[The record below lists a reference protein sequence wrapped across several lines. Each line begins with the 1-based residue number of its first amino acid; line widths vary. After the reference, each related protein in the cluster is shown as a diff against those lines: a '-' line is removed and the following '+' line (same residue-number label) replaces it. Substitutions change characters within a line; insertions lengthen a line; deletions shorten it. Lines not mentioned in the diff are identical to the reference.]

1 MTSLAAAT
9 TTPRSRLDFDDGEL
23 ASRFRALDEGA
34 RRRLACAMVR
44 RALDELGVSLPPQA
58 VGLLGT
64 GGIATPAQLADLDR
78 RAAGTGGTLG
88 DEGLRRARVVA
99 AARYALSPQPRA
111 AEEALHEAMHARAS
125 FRGALDEARHYLH

>member
-1 MTSLAAAT
+1 MTSLAAPP
-9 TTPRSRLDFDDGEL
+9 TPRSRLDIDDGEL
-23 ASRFRALDEGA
+23 ASRFRSLEPGA

-44 RALDELGVSLPPQA
+44 RALDELSVSLPPQA

-78 RAAGTGGTLG
+78 RAASTGGTLG
-88 DEGLRRARVVA
+88 DIGFRRARVVA

-111 AEEALHEAMHARAS
+111 AEEALHEAMHARES
-125 FRGALDEARHYLH
+125 FSAALDEARHQVH